1 MEIEVASVE
10 DKPEA
15 PVEVEETND
24 EQPTEEQSEPD
35 SEATEEPTV
44 ETEDSTEQ
52 EEVQQE
58 EVEET
63 EKSVKEPSAKEK
75 AATKIVKKIGDK
87 ERYDDAAQMKTLIVM
102 QILGNTKTFFDTQS
116 TIVDT
121 DVNEYLNKT
130 IEDNYGVLF
139 NMAQAQTI
147 EEMINAQY

>member
-1 MEIEVASVE
+1 MELEMEMEVADE
-10 DKPEA
+10 P
-15 PVEVEETND
+15 VEET
-24 EQPTEEQSEPD
+24 TESNSET
-35 SEATEEPTV
+35 TEEPTV
-44 ETEDSTEQ
+44 EAEDSTEQ
-52 EEVQQE
+52 KEVQQE
-58 EVEET
+58 EAEEPK
-63 EKSVKEPSAKEK
+63 ESVKEPSAKEK
-75 AATKIVKKIGDK
+75 AATKIVKKIDDK

>member
-1 MEIEVASVE
+1 L
-10 DKPEA
+10 
-15 PVEVEETND
+15 
-24 EQPTEEQSEPD
+24 SEPPIT
-35 SEATEEPTV
+35 ATFKFLFLANLSRIGKISFPVTLLTFSLYLSLMRLVIPFPSGKFKYEFK
-44 ETEDSTEQ
+44 Q
-52 EEVQQE
+52 IFL
-58 EVEET
+58 
-63 EKSVKEPSAKEK
+63 KEPSAKEK
-75 AATKIVKKIGDK
+75 AATKIVKKIDDK